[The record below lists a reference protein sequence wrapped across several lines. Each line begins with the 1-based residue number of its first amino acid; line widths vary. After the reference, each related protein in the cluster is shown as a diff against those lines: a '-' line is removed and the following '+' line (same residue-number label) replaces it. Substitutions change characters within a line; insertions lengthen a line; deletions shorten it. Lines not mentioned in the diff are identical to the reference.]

1 MAQKFV
7 NKFLIAS
14 VLLSSIVGATGVV
27 YSVSTLEIEKDNCYA
42 TLLSATDE
50 ACSKIESNFKN
61 DKASLRMLAK
71 VIGQSDD
78 LESNEVNNQMGTY
91 AVNNYITNI
100 AILNS
105 DNKILQSRHVNVE
118 NNVISFEEE
127 IAKGEHISNLQPST
141 FLKDKYVLRNYV
153 PIGGGGT
160 ARGLLFTELDVDAL
174 VKAWAP
180 SIYEGQ
186 TAFCIADRNTEE
198 IVVNGWNQSYQTLFD
213 IQNEEIVT
221 GIKTKEEGYSEIT
234 LNNEGYFITYKP
246 MNIENWDM
254 IIIVKSDI
262 VLAPAKKINTNLMHY
277 LFSCMVIFIIYLVW
291 IMRCN
296 YLAVKEAKENA
307 NKDALTGLL
316 NRNSYEEYCS
326 SYSSGNIHCIYIDVN
341 GLHEINNEKG
351 HMAGDVMLKFVADIL
366 KASFQNEKIFRIG
379 GDEFL
384 IFSSEEIT
392 VLTNIMQTVNSEI
405 TSCDYHISY
414 GLAEGTDLKNVIKEA
429 EVLMYAMKKEYYEKL
444 GKEVRNKL
452 DIAG

>member
-7 NKFLIAS
+7 DKFLIAS
-14 VLLSSIVGATGVV
+14 VLLSSIVGVTGVI
-27 YSVSTLEIEKDNCYA
+27 YGISTLKIEKDNCYA
-42 TLLSATDE
+42 TLLSTTDE

-71 VIGQSDD
+71 VIGQSED

-100 AILNS
+100 AILDA
-105 DNKILQSRHVNVE
+105 DNKILQSRHANVE

-127 IAKGEHISNLQPST
+127 VAKGEHISNLQLST
-141 FLKDKYVLRNYV
+141 FLKDKYVLRNYI
-153 PIGGGGT
+153 PIGNRSGI
-160 ARGLLFTELDVDAL
+160 RGLLFTELDVDAL
-174 VKAWAP
+174 VKAWSL

-198 IVVNGWNQSYQTLFD
+198 IVVNGWNHDYQTLSD

-221 GIKTKEEGYSEIT
+221 GIKNKEEGYSEII
-234 LNNEGYFITYKP
+234 LNNEEYLITYKP
-246 MNIENWDM
+246 MNIENWDI

-262 VLAPAKKINTNLMHY
+262 VLAPAKKININLIHW
-277 LFSCMVIFIIYLVW
+277 LLSCMIIFIIYLIWV
-291 IMRCN
+291 MRCN
-296 YLAVKEAKENA
+296 FIAIKEAKENA

-326 SYSSGNIHCIYIDVN
+326 NYCNGKIRCIYIDVN

-351 HMAGDVMLKFVADIL
+351 HMAGDMMLKFIADIL
-366 KASFQNEKIFRIG
+366 KDYFKNEKIFRIG

-384 IFSSEEIT
+384 IFSQEAMV
-392 VLTNIMQTVNSEI
+392 VLNDVMKNIDSEI
-405 TSCDYHISY
+405 TSCNYHISY
-414 GLAEGTDLKNVIKEA
+414 GLAEGVDLKNVIKEA
-429 EVLMYAMKKEYYEKL
+429 EILMYTMKKEYYEKL

-452 DIAG
+452 DVAD

>member
-1 MAQKFV
+1 MAQNFV

-14 VLLSSIVGATGVV
+14 VVLSSIVGVTGVI
-27 YSVSTLEIEKDNCYA
+27 YSIGTLNIEKDNCYA
-42 TLLSATDE
+42 TLLSTTDE

-71 VIGQSDD
+71 VIGQSED

-100 AILNS
+100 AILNA
-105 DNKILQSRHVNVE
+105 DNRILQSRHVNVE
-118 NNVISFEEE
+118 NNVISFQEE

-141 FLKDKYVLRNYV
+141 FLKDKYVLRNYI
-153 PIGGGGT
+153 PIGGGSGT
-160 ARGLLFTELDVDAL
+160 RGLLFTELDVDAL

-198 IVVNGWNQSYQTLFD
+198 IVVNGWDHDYQTISD
-213 IQNEEIVT
+213 IQNQAIIN
-221 GIKTKEEGYSEIT
+221 GIKNKEEGYSEIT
-234 LNNEGYFITYKP
+234 LNNESYLITYKP
-246 MNIENWDM
+246 MNIENWDF

-262 VLAPAKKINTNLMHY
+262 VLSPAKKINVNLMHW
-277 LFSCMVIFIIYLVW
+277 LLSCMIIFIIYLAW

-296 YLAVKEAKENA
+296 LVAIKEAKENA

-326 SYSSGNIHCIYIDVN
+326 DYSNGEIRCIYIDVN

-351 HMAGDVMLKFVADIL
+351 HAAGDMMLQFVADIL
-366 KASFQNEKIFRIG
+366 RDSFKNEKIFRIG

-384 IFSSEEIT
+384 IFSHETIA
-392 VLTNIMQTVNSEI
+392 VLNTIMQTIDSEI
-405 TSCDYHISY
+405 VSCNYHISY
-414 GLAEGTDLKNVIKEA
+414 GLSEGEDLKNVIKQA
-429 EVLMYAMKKEYYEKL
+429 EILMYAMKKEYYEKL
-444 GKEVRNKL
+444 GKEVRNKPDVL
-452 DIAG
+452 

>member
-1 MAQKFV
+1 M
-7 NKFLIAS
+7 IAS

-141 FLKDKYVLRNYV
+141 FLKDKNVLRNYV

>member
-1 MAQKFV
+1 MVQKFI

-14 VLLSSIVGATGVV
+14 VLLSSIVGVTGVI
-27 YSVSTLEIEKDNCYA
+27 YSISTLNIEKDNCYA

-71 VIGQSDD
+71 VIGQSED

-105 DNKILQSRHVNVE
+105 DNKILQSRHANVE
-118 NNVISFEEE
+118 NNVISYEEE
-127 IAKGEHISNLQPST
+127 IAKGEHISNLQLST

-153 PIGGGGT
+153 PIGGRGST
-160 ARGLLFTELDVDAL
+160 RGLLFTELDVDAL
-174 VKAWAP
+174 VKAWSP

-198 IVVNGWNQSYQTLFD
+198 IVVNGWNQNYHTLSD

-234 LNNEGYFITYKP
+234 LNNEDYFITYKP
-246 MNIENWDM
+246 MNIENWDI
-254 IIIVKSDI
+254 IIIVKSHI
-262 VLAPAKKINTNLMHY
+262 VLAPAMKINTNLRNF
-277 LFSCMVIFIIYLVW
+277 LLSCMGIFIVYLIW

-296 YLAVKEAKENA
+296 LVAIKEAKENA

-326 SYSSGNIHCIYIDVN
+326 NYCSENVCCIYIDVN

-351 HMAGDVMLKFVADIL
+351 HMAGDTMLKFVADTL
-366 KASFQNEKIFRIG
+366 KESFKGEKIFRIG

-384 IFSSEEIT
+384 IFSQEENTI
-392 VLTNIMQTVNSEI
+392 LNSIMETVNSAI
-405 TSCDYHISY
+405 TACNYHISY
-414 GLAEGTDLKNVIKEA
+414 GLAEGADLKTVIKQA

-452 DIAG
+452 DVAN